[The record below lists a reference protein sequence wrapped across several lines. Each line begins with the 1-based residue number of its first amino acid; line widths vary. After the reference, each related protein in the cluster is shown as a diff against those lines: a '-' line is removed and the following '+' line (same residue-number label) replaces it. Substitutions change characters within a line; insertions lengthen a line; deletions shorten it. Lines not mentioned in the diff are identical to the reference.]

1 MQRRYS
7 NSVVRVFEI
16 DYESVM
22 SELEEYARK
31 SLDKG
36 AKAVIL
42 IGSLARGDYTAF
54 SDADLIIVVERS
66 EKRFVD
72 RSLDFMDPSLSVDIE
87 PRVYTLDEIIEMSK
101 QGRKL
106 IGEILEYGKLLAGE
120 KRIIEI
126 ISENFRYKDRSVR
139 LKRDKQ

>member
-87 PRVYTLDEIIEMSK
+87 SRVYTLDEIIEMSK

>member
-1 MQRRYS
+1 M
-7 NSVVRVFEI
+7 
-16 DYESVM
+16 
-22 SELEEYARK
+22 
-31 SLDKG
+31 
-36 AKAVIL
+36 IL

-72 RSLDFMDPSLSVDIE
+72 RSLDFMDPSLSVDVE